1 VENNGRITID
11 YYTDMLCIWAYFGQ
25 VKVDELKAEFGDR
38 VELRYRFIPLFGCCE
53 QRIGQGWEEGGY
65 EGYSRF
71 VVELAENFPHVEVH
85 PEIWRRNAPASS
97 LPAHL
102 VLKAVQRLE
111 EGGVLSPVEPGAPS
125 RFERLMWNLR
135 LAFFRDLENIGDQ
148 EVLHRHLRALEI
160 PVEAV
165 EREIASGRAYAAMAE
180 DMEEQRARGIEGSP
194 TFLMNEGRQRLYG
207 NVGYRAIAAN
217 VQELLERR
225 LDIPQWC

>member
-1 VENNGRITID
+1 VDEEGKVTID
-11 YYTDMLCIWAYFGQ
+11 YYTDVLCIWAYFGQ

-38 VELRYRFIPLFGCCE
+38 IELRHRFIPLFGCCE
-53 QRIGQGWEEGGY
+53 QRIGQGWEEGGFQ
-65 EGYSRF
+65 GYSRF
-71 VVELAENFPHVEVH
+71 VLELAENFPHVEVH

-111 EGGVLSPVEPGAPS
+111 EASALPAGAS
-125 RFERLMWNLR
+125 SFEELAWRLR
-135 LAFFRDLENIGDQ
+135 LAFFRDLENVADQ
-148 EVLHRHLRALEI
+148 AVLRRHLEEARI
-160 PVEAV
+160 PVAAV
-165 EREIASGRAYAAMAE
+165 EAEIASGRAYAAMAE
-180 DMEEQRARGIEGSP
+180 DMEAQRRWNVEGSP

-225 LDIPQWC
+225 LDIPSWC

>member
-1 VENNGRITID
+1 MDEEGKVTID
-11 YYTDMLCIWAYFGQ
+11 YYTDVLCIWAYFGQ

-38 VELRYRFIPLFGCCE
+38 IELRHRFIPLFGCCE
-53 QRIGQGWEEGGY
+53 QRIGQGWEEGGFQ
-65 EGYSRF
+65 GYSRF
-71 VVELAENFPHVEVH
+71 VLELAENFPHVEVH

-111 EGGVLSPVEPGAPS
+111 EASALPAGAS
-125 RFERLMWNLR
+125 SFEELAWRLR
-135 LAFFRDLENIGDQ
+135 LAFFRDLENVADQ
-148 EVLHRHLRALEI
+148 AVLRRHLEEARI
-160 PVEAV
+160 PVAAV
-165 EREIASGRAYAAMAE
+165 EAEIASGRAYAAMAE
-180 DMEEQRARGIEGSP
+180 DMEAQRRWNVEGSP

-225 LDIPQWC
+225 LDIPSWC